1 MLKVFLLALTATSCL
16 AMEGEEE
23 KRIRRIIDAWN
34 LDSECW
40 GRDNMLPYWAKRS
53 QAIKQCAKYGSPDA
67 DLSPENP
74 FSALN
79 ANQPNPISRLLDQ
92 ALTNELPTN
101 GDNGWSDLLGGLE
114 REPRQ
119 TRPIAA
125 GADDQIQQ
133 FLKGFSNHKENTA
146 TKLGNLTCV
155 MAELGKVDSK
165 MAINMDYFMNKL
177 WTNIDLSKSM
187 AGEDP
192 IWRGKV
198 TQGFTDCYNLATSW
212 PQAVLDRHPVKKVM
226 GRYHVFFTCAKKVM
240 RKYCIK
246 ALEHDWLHANGDSS
260 DSLDWEAL
268 NLPMDKYDRASLKVL
283 MMQESATKEER
294 FITDF
299 FTEDGKY

>member
-1 MLKVFLLALTATSCL
+1 MGLDQVQGADKMLKVFLLALTATSCL
-16 AMEGEEE
+16 AMGGEEE

-34 LDSECW
+34 LESECW

-101 GDNGWSDLLGGLE
+101 GDNGWSDLLGGLD

-119 TRPIAA
+119 SRPIAA
-125 GADDQIQQ
+125 RAGDQIQQ
-133 FLKGFSNHKENTA
+133 FLNGFSNHKEQTA

-177 WTNIDLSKSM
+177 WTNIDLSKSLEGEGHSGLHRLLQPGHVM
-187 AGEDP
+187 AQSNPGQTPSEESDEK
-192 IWRGKV
+192 ILHQSLGAR
-198 TQGFTDCYNLATSW
+198 LAT
-212 PQAVLDRHPVKKVM
+212 
-226 GRYHVFFTCAKKVM
+226 
-240 RKYCIK
+240 
-246 ALEHDWLHANGDSS
+246 
-260 DSLDWEAL
+260 
-268 NLPMDKYDRASLKVL
+268 
-283 MMQESATKEER
+283 
-294 FITDF
+294 
-299 FTEDGKY
+299 GKWRQL